1 MMVHKIENSKVIFS
15 KPRRHSL
22 AEQEQAVK
30 LCKEMK
36 QAGVIRESSSP
47 YNSPIVMVTKKDG
60 TPRFCIDFRK
70 LNKDTKICK
79 YPLTN
84 PQSCFDK
91 LHNAYFF
98 TSLDLKAAYWSIPMA
113 EEDKEKTAFT
123 IRSAKYE
130 FNVMPFG
137 LTNAVATFCALI
149 DKLFAECQWGFILCF
164 IDDILVFTRN
174 DFQLHLQQLEAVFN
188 KQTNELKYKNAN
200 LQPQKHLS

>member
-1 MMVHKIENSKVIFS
+1 MESEEIENIFWGKIDALLSNYQKLQVFWLLQKYKTIFLGKKGTTHLLEHKIENSKVIFS

-30 LCKEMK
+30 LCEEMK

-47 YNSPIVMVTKKDG
+47 YNSSIVMVTQKDG
-60 TPRFCIDFRK
+60 TTRFCIDFRK

-79 YPLTN
+79 HPLTN

-123 IRSAKYE
+123 
-130 FNVMPFG
+130 V
-137 LTNAVATFCALI
+137 
-149 DKLFAECQWGFILCF
+149 
-164 IDDILVFTRN
+164 
-174 DFQLHLQQLEAVFN
+174 
-188 KQTNELKYKNAN
+188 
-200 LQPQKHLS
+200 